1 MAGRLFTYCK
11 ELVGVYH
18 DLTESDTETDTDSSA
33 NSIRSTDS
41 PDATVAADVKPDV
54 SKITTTAYAQD
65 DINALASL
73 AKQVCLDIASGI
85 ERNSADV
92 ATAEAWYLAEKA
104 RLVVETV
111 RSGAEKERLDAEIA
125 LSKAETAWFEA
136 ELAKAKTKNAEA
148 KAKAAHS
155 PETKVADS
163 PEAKVADSSDTKAVT
178 DVKPDD
184 NDTATTAAS
193 NEDAMAKLVSLA
205 IASGIEPN
213 TAHKAAADAWYLAE
227 KAGLNAEKGW
237 LVRLE
242 AKVADSSEAKVAV
255 SPDAKAADSPDA
267 KAVTEVKPEDNG
279 TASTA
284 ASKEDAKVEQVN
296 LDIASGSQQEGTTQA
311 DIEAGQVAELARLE
325 AKLATSDAK
334 LIGLA
339 ADLARADCLIFKK
352 EQEHLRL
359 HDKLSSLHE
368 AYSKRYE
375 ELTKQNQELER
386 VVEESQPGTAAD
398 MALLLLYLSRAA
410 VDIAGTAKLDAEK
423 FLRRA
428 DQQWEAYK
436 QGYPLDDE
444 GDASDAEGAES
455 ASRRAVRRTLERANS
470 PLSISALRRA
480 EGFD

>member
-163 PEAKVADSSDTKAVT
+163 PEAKVADSS
-178 DVKPDD
+178 
-184 NDTATTAAS
+184 
-193 NEDAMAKLVSLA
+193 
-205 IASGIEPN
+205 
-213 TAHKAAADAWYLAE
+213 
-227 KAGLNAEKGW
+227 
-237 LVRLE
+237 
-242 AKVADSSEAKVAV
+242 
-255 SPDAKAADSPDA
+255 DA